1 MSISNNISMPPGGL
15 SSHSTSSASEE
26 PPRSSFMAR
35 VRRITNSV
43 SLPKTLAVAGV
54 VLVVAG
60 VGVAFATG
68 GVVAPLL
75 VLGGIVVAAIGA
87 VIHGTKPDNTD
98 NTDNTEDP
106 PPYSPDGSPPPYSPD
121 GSPPLYSPDGSPPP
135 YSPDRSPPPYIPQ
148 VPTPSDPP
156 PSYDEIMNTR
166 L

>member
-1 MSISNNISMPPGGL
+1 
-15 SSHSTSSASEE
+15 
-26 PPRSSFMAR
+26 MAR

-98 NTDNTEDP
+98 NTEDP
-106 PPYSPDGSPPPYSPD
+106 PPYSPD
-121 GSPPLYSPDGSPPP
+121 
-135 YSPDRSPPPYIPQ
+135 
-148 VPTPSDPP
+148 
-156 PSYDEIMNTR
+156 EIGR
-166 L
+166 ASCRERVCQYV